1 MLRPGLPIGFLL
13 LGLLWAQG
21 AAAGAPRD
29 PSGATTAPSAR
40 PAAAPPAAAPLNA
53 RTLGLGEALLDYCAQ
68 NDPASAA
75 KVRAQLQ
82 RLVQGMSKEALAEA
96 RKSAEYL
103 SARDSERNFVSKV
116 DPHNAHRVCSGWAAP
131 GK

>member
-1 MLRPGLPIGFLL
+1 MLRPAIPIGLLL

-21 AAAGAPRD
+21 AATGAQQD
-29 PSGATTAPSAR
+29 PSGATTATAAQ
-40 PAAAPPAAAPLNA
+40 PAAVAPAAAPLNA
-53 RTLGLGEALLDYCAQ
+53 RTLGVGEALLDYCAQ
-68 NDPASAA
+68 NDPAGAA

-82 RLVQGMSKEALAEA
+82 RLVQGISKEALAEA

-103 SARDSERNFVSKV
+103 TARDAERNFVSEV